1 MKKFTSARGINV
13 TIIKKSKPAT
23 CLELGI
29 GSRTSATQVCE
40 VFIESKTA
48 PLKTAPL
55 TEDLMQTELSKGPR
69 DFETKDFV
77 DLKEKI

>member
-1 MKKFTSARGINV
+1 MKS
-13 TIIKKSKPAT
+13 AT
-23 CLELGI
+23 CLELWI

-40 VFIESKTA
+40 VFIESETA

-55 TEDLMQTELSKGPR
+55 TEDLMQTELSKGAR

-77 DLKEKI
+77 DLKEKV